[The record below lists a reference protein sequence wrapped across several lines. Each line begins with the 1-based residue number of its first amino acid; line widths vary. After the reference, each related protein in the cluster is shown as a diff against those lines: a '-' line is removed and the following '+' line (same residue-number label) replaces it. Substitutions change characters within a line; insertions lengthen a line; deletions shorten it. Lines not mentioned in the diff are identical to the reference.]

1 MATRSPVK
9 PATPASPLSVE
20 LDTGDSYEF
29 TRSPDGKLES
39 TILLHSRMGIRIEFN
54 LHRNSLSLWLS
65 PQAGK
70 SVDYRDRNFSCRD
83 DHTSIF
89 DRITLPELHGK
100 RFVRC
105 DYDPFHSVL
114 HFERQ
119 KLHVATLIDKPVV
132 LLWAERE
139 EVVDFKSD
147 KQDSLLKRTDTMFAV
162 RHPDRG
168 KLLDFAA
175 GVGPGAG
182 SFWHQP
188 EVDDDRSTYARVV
201 LAPEQLL
208 VIGGELTD
216 ERLPALVARTA
227 AKPVSELLAASEKK
241 ITTAL
246 RSGRVTLKAGGDLQ
260 RLYDTNMRH
269 LLSVQDASGA
279 MRAALKY
286 VYYLIWTTD
295 AAVTATA
302 MFQTGWREFMRR
314 YLEFTLANPTSQN
327 TPPRGRFY
335 GQLTNGR
342 ITKREEF
349 GALCAVWPAY
359 MYWGL
364 TGDDTFVRGAYLR
377 VLEDA
382 VRWLEEYT
390 FDEKMGA
397 LGAYYHGGGAEDPFY
412 GSGDFGW
419 DAAVGCPMS
428 RHAEAPMHEGK
439 RILRTYELGLNLDMY
454 NMYLMLATVTRGAK
468 ARAYLAKARTIET
481 FLRKLHELN
490 AVAWYRL
497 QGVKDLVLV
506 KQNRHNRNG
515 HSGLLAVQGR
525 SPAFF
530 MPDYA
535 TLYLNR
541 QKSFTPLTPK
551 TVVGLMPCGL
561 YGRLAGLDTE
571 FVDEDGIMQ
580 TLEAGLKYHV
590 EPSHFNPMP
599 YTMVETLGVKD
610 GEYHDIRPQAF
621 SAGPFQA
628 AVTNLAVR
636 TMPFGIALRGTKH
649 IRELSHFEYLDGH
662 LDIRYKGTGAVR
674 RILLNG
680 KPLEHTLQIPD
691 SRIRKGANSAEVQL
705 AKAPAAGPVLVFST
719 VRLHKVD
726 VHDGTPLYDIE
737 GYCQNVL
744 VLRDTDCPVTVTD
757 TAGRAVSTSESR
769 HGRHLFVEFWGSG
782 RFIANLLGP
791 ERPRR
796 IAQIPLL
803 GRS

>member
-1 MATRSPVK
+1 MAAPRK
-9 PATPASPLSVE
+9 PTANAATAPLSV
-20 LDTGDSYEF
+20 DVDKSDSYGF
-29 TRSPDGKLES
+29 TISPDGKLES
-39 TILLHSRMGIRIEFN
+39 TVLLHSRMGVRVEFN
-54 LHRNSLSLWLS
+54 LHRNTLALWLS
-65 PQAGK
+65 PQAGT

-89 DRITLPELHGK
+89 DRIVLPELDGK
-100 RFVRC
+100 RFLRC

-114 HFERQ
+114 VFERQ
-119 KLHVATLIDKPVV
+119 RLHITTLLDKPVV
-132 LLWAERE
+132 LVWAERE
-139 EVVDFKSD
+139 EVVDFKCD
-147 KQDSLLKRTDTMFAV
+147 KQDSLLKRTPTMFAV

-168 KLLDFAA
+168 KILDFAA
-175 GVGPGAG
+175 AVGPGANT
-182 SFWHQP
+182 FWHQP
-188 EVDDDRSTYARVV
+188 EVDEGRSTYARIV
-201 LAPEQLL
+201 LAPKQLL
-208 VIGGELTD
+208 VIGGELEQ
-216 ERLPALVARTA
+216 ERVPALVGRVA
-227 AKPVSELLAASEKK
+227 AKSVSALLATNEKR
-241 ITTAL
+241 IAAAL
-246 RSGRVTLKAGGDLQ
+246 RSGRVRLKAGGDLQ

-295 AAVTATA
+295 AAVTATT
-302 MFQTGWREFMRR
+302 MFQTGWREFMRL

-327 TPPRGRFY
+327 TRPKGRFF

-364 TGDDTFVRGAYLR
+364 TGDDTFVRGEYLR

-382 VRWLEEYT
+382 VRWLEDYT
-390 FDEKMGA
+390 FDERAGA

-412 GSGDFGW
+412 GSGDYGW
-419 DAAVGCPMS
+419 DAAVGCPMPRTADAP
-428 RHAEAPMHEGK
+428 RHRGK

-468 ARAYLAKARTIET
+468 SRTYMQKARTIEV
-481 FLRKLHELN
+481 FLRKLHELD
-490 AVAWYRL
+490 AAAWYRL
-497 QGVKDLVLV
+497 EGQKGLVLI
-506 KQNRHNRNG
+506 KHNRHG
-515 HSGLLAVQGR
+515 HTGLLAVQGR

-535 TLYLNR
+535 TLFMNR
-541 QKSFTPLTPK
+541 QNSFTPLTPE
-551 TVVGLMPCGL
+551 TIIGLMPCGL

-580 TLEAGLKYHV
+580 TLRAGLKYHV

-599 YTMVETLGVKD
+599 YTMVETLGAKD

-636 TMPFGIALRGTKH
+636 TMPFGIALRATKH
-649 IRELSHFEYLDGH
+649 VRELSHFEYMNGY
-662 LDIRYKGTGAVR
+662 LDISYKGTGAIR

-680 KPLEHTLQIPD
+680 APLEHTLQIPD
-691 SRIRKGANSAEVQL
+691 SRMRTGANRVEVQL
-705 AKAPAAGPVLVFST
+705 GKARAISPVLVFST
-719 VRLHKVD
+719 VRLHD
-726 VHDGTPLYDIE
+726 VKQRKGAPVFDVE
-737 GYCQNVL
+737 SYCQNVL
-744 VLRDTDCPVTVTD
+744 VFRDSDHAVKVTD
-757 TAGRAVSTSESR
+757 SKGRTVPATESR
-769 HGRHLFVEFWGSG
+769 HGRHLFVEFWGRG
-782 RFIANLLGP
+782 RFEVVPA
-791 ERPRR
+791 
-796 IAQIPLL
+796 
-803 GRS
+803 S